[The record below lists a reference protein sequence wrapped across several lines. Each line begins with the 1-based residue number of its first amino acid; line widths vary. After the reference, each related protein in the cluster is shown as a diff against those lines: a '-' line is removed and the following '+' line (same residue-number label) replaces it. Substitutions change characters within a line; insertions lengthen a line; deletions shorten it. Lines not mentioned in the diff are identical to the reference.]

1 MNPTILKSL
10 ATKGEAMSRDS
21 YFASIPFSSTSSN
34 RQGPASTL
42 LASSLFSP
50 FSFHLSKHS
59 KHQEDKG
66 TGEGCKP
73 SSLTRGSMLSETLVS
88 GNDLKI
94 PESYPEQRKQDV
106 KQAHFCLT
114 HLTPIRSWISS
125 VNQVPSIDG
134 AGICLSTQRAR
145 NPQHTKTLDDSS
157 SFHPERG
164 FVTQ

>member
-1 MNPTILKSL
+1 
-10 ATKGEAMSRDS
+10 
-21 YFASIPFSSTSSN
+21 
-34 RQGPASTL
+34 
-42 LASSLFSP
+42 
-50 FSFHLSKHS
+50 
-59 KHQEDKG
+59 
-66 TGEGCKP
+66 
-73 SSLTRGSMLSETLVS
+73 MLSETLVS

-94 PESYPEQRKQDV
+94 PEPYPEQRKQDV

-145 NPQHTKTLDDSS
+145 NAQHTKTLDDSS

>member
-1 MNPTILKSL
+1 MSL

-21 YFASIPFSSTSSN
+21 YYVSIPFCSTPSN

-42 LASSLFSP
+42 LASSLFSSS
-50 FSFHLSKHS
+50 SFRLSKHS

-88 GNDLKI
+88 GNDLAI
-94 PESYPEQRKQDV
+94 PEPYSEQRTQDV

-125 VNQVPSIDG
+125 VNHIPSIDG
-134 AGICLSTQRAR
+134 AGICLSLATH
-145 NPQHTKTLDDSS
+145 NTPKS
-157 SFHPERG
+157 
-164 FVTQ
+164 

>member
-1 MNPTILKSL
+1 VNSTILMSL

-21 YFASIPFSSTSSN
+21 YFTSIPFSSTSSN

-50 FSFHLSKHS
+50 FSFRLSKHS

-73 SSLTRGSMLSETLVS
+73 SSLTRGSMLSENLVS

-94 PESYPEQRKQDV
+94 PEPYPEQRKQDV

-125 VNQVPSIDG
+125 VNLHPSMG
-134 AGICLSTQRAR
+134 LESACRRSVLATH
-145 NPQHTKTLDDSS
+145 NTPKH
-157 SFHPERG
+157 
-164 FVTQ
+164 